1 MHHESAKPT
10 PSHVGIYIRE
20 HVIPAD
26 VSVTKAAELLQ
37 IGRPALSNL
46 LNGNASLSPEMATK
60 LAEVFGADRS
70 ELLRRQA
77 ELDELELKENVSSIS
92 MGSYVPPFLLIKAQ
106 QIHQWS
112 DKIEAR
118 QLLPVLLRRL
128 IHSTGRD
135 LRHVDFPGYDSS
147 ERKGWDGIVEIDATT
162 PWIPEGR
169 SYWQFGVN
177 ADPKAKA
184 EQDYTSRPATKL
196 GSERVKS
203 SFVFFTSRI
212 WDDKEK
218 WAESKQATGVW
229 KSVKAFDANDLEQW
243 LEQSIPAQIWFAEKL
258 SLPTNG
264 VETLDLFWNRWKK
277 ASSPPLTCSVF
288 TVPITAYIAMFKEWI
303 EGKPGDRPFVVA
315 ADSTGEAIAF
325 LACLLKHK
333 DIPQHLKDN
342 VAFFR
347 SVQTLRELAGSSS
360 EFIPI
365 ASSVETERELVS
377 CLGRLH
383 CIAVRPRNA
392 VDSEPNISLG
402 LLNHVSFTNA
412 LTDMGI
418 EETRINQL
426 ARQTGR
432 SVTIL
437 RRLLSNVPAVREPDW
452 ASDFES
458 VKMLIPVALV
468 GAWHAD
474 TKADREIINVLAN
487 RSYDEI
493 ERGVTKL
500 SLLDDSPVWSIGR
513 YFGIASKIDALFAIS
528 KYITAED
535 LKEFFW
541 IAEYVLSERDP
552 ALDLPEES
560 RWAAGLYD
568 KMREHSGALREGIY
582 ETLTV
587 LAVHGGTLLRNHLGN
602 DVEGCVSALVNKLLS
617 PFTLDKLLSHNHD
630 LPRLAEAAPK
640 EFLDLVEADLRK
652 DQPELLGLLKPVSP
666 SFPGYCPRTGLMWA
680 LECLGWKHIGR
691 ISRILANLSR
701 TDIDDNWSPK
711 PITSLK
717 AIFRCWFPQTAASL
731 EDRMNALTMLCKDY
745 PDIGWQIC
753 ISQLDNGPQI
763 GEHNYRPRWR
773 SDATGAGHSVENDE
787 IQAFMEKAFTL
798 ATTRSEYD
806 HTTLG
811 DLVERSRH
819 LPHDEQ
825 AIVWNLI
832 ERWVSKGQNDESKG
846 YLRDQIRNTVLS
858 SSGRRFF
865 EDDMVEHASKVYTD
879 LRPSDIVSQYTWLF
893 ADYYVELP
901 DDELENDLQDFEK
914 QQVRIRAYRLN
925 AMADIWDECGF
936 DGVYTILIGGGQP
949 FIVGECLGDSLTKME
964 SRVQFVSNCLSIHGD
979 HEYKIRQCLL
989 RFLSWIKR
997 NVCAEI
1003 ITKVAVNMDH
1013 DHVISLFQCAPFRTD
1028 IWRLLDSYDE
1038 DIRTRYWKE
1047 IIPTSHVLNAE
1058 EANEVVDNFLTAR
1071 RPNEAFQTIRF
1082 KFKDVETGRLYR
1094 LLYALGTA
1102 GVSQS
1107 GNDRLNAH
1115 DVTEALESLD
1125 SRSGITTDQKA
1136 QLEFMFI
1143 DAIRMSKGRITNLEL
1158 QFFDTPITFIQV
1170 LALAFHRKDKKPDP
1184 PEWVINDLEVRN
1196 RAAQDAFSVLGQI
1209 RGLPGMDSNST
1220 IDEEVLISWINEVR
1234 RLCVLH
1240 GREEIGDYY
1249 IGKILANAP
1258 AGDDE
1263 IHPCLPVC
1271 DVMEKTASRKLG
1283 EGFMAGVEFP
1293 DGYVKVRWEGEIQK
1307 ESEHIDRYREWS
1319 RVRSITHPFVSRL
1332 LEDIAK
1338 YYEGDVARWNIDM
1351 RTRERLDD

>member
-1 MHHESAKPT
+1 MHPESANLA
-10 PSHVGIYIRE
+10 PSHVGIFIRK

-70 ELLRRQA
+70 ELQRRQA
-77 ELDELELKENVSSIS
+77 EFDELELKENVGSIP

-112 DKIEAR
+112 NTIEAR

-135 LRHVDFPGYDSS
+135 LRQVDFPGYDSS
-147 ERKGWDGIVEIDATT
+147 ERKGWDGIVETDATT
-162 PWIPEGR
+162 PWIPEGK
-169 SYWQFGVN
+169 SYWQVSVN
-177 ADPKAKA
+177 ADPKTKA
-184 EQDYTSRPATKL
+184 EQDYASSPARNL
-196 GSERVKS
+196 GSERARS
-203 SFVFFTSRI
+203 SFVFVTSRI
-212 WDDKEK
+212 WDDKTE
-218 WAESKQATGVW
+218 WAESKQAIGNW
-229 KSVKAFDANDLEQW
+229 KSVRAFDANDLEQW

-258 SLPTNG
+258 SIPTNG
-264 VETLDLFWNRWKK
+264 VDTLDLFWNQWKN
-277 ASSPPLTCSVF
+277 ASSPTLTRAVF
-288 TVPITAYIAMFKEWI
+288 SDPITAYISKFKDWI

-325 LACLLKHK
+325 LACLFKNE
-333 DIPQHLKDN
+333 DIPQKLKDN

-347 SVQTLRELAGSSS
+347 SAQTLRELAGSSS
-360 EFIPI
+360 DFIPI
-365 ASSVETERELVS
+365 VSSVESERELVS
-377 CLGRLH
+377 CLCRLH
-383 CIAVRPRNA
+383 CISVRPRNA
-392 VDSEPNISLG
+392 VNPEPDISLG
-402 LLNHVSFTNA
+402 LLNHVSFTDA
-412 LTDMGI
+412 LADMGI
-418 EETRINQL
+418 EETRIDQL
-426 ARQTGR
+426 ARQSGR

-452 ASDFES
+452 AVDFES
-458 VKMLIPVALV
+458 IKILIPVALV

-474 TKADREIINVLAN
+474 TKADQEIINVLSN
-487 RSYDEI
+487 RPYDEI
-493 ERGVTKL
+493 ERDITRI
-500 SLLDDSPVWSIGR
+500 LLVDDSPVWFIGR
-513 YFGIASKIDALFAIS
+513 YFGIASKIDALFAIGN
-528 KYITAED
+528 YITARD

-552 ALDLPEES
+552 SLDLPEES

-568 KMREHSGALREGIY
+568 KVREHSGALREGIY

-587 LAVHGGTLLRNHLGN
+587 LAVHGGTLLGNRPGN
-602 DVEGCVSALVNKLLS
+602 DVEDQVSALVNRLLS
-617 PFTLDKLLSHNHD
+617 PFTLEKLLSHNHD

-640 EFLDLVEADLRK
+640 EFMDLVEADLRK
-652 DQPELLGLLKPVSP
+652 DQPELLGLLKPVGA

-773 SDATGAGHSVENDE
+773 SDATGSGQFVEYE
-787 IQAFMEKAFTL
+787 ELAAFGQKAFQL
-798 ATTRSEYD
+798 ATSRTEHD
-806 HTTLG
+806 HITLG
-811 DLVERSRH
+811 DLVVRLRG

-825 AIVWNLI
+825 AIVWNLV
-832 ERWVSKGQNDESKG
+832 ERWMSKEQNDESKG
-846 YLRDQIRNTVLS
+846 YLRDQIRESVLGPS
-858 SSGRRFF
+858 SKKVFDDEILRRA
-865 EDDMVEHASKVYTD
+865 HQVYTD
-879 LRPSDIVSQYTWLF
+879 LQPANTISQYTWLF

-901 DDELENDLQDFEK
+901 DDDLENDLQDFEK
-914 QQVRIRAYRLN
+914 QQNRIREYRLN
-925 AMADIWDECGF
+925 AMAAIWDECGF
-936 DGVYTILIGGGQP
+936 DGVYSLLIGGGEP
-949 FIVGECLGDSLTKME
+949 FVVGECLGDALTEME
-964 SRVQFVSNCLSIHGD
+964 SRVKFVSKCLSIHGD
-979 HEYKIRQCLL
+979 HEHQSSRCLL
-989 RFLSWIKR
+989 GFLSR
-997 NVCAEI
+997 VQREVCAEI
-1003 ITKVAVNMDH
+1003 ITKVSSGMDP
-1013 DHVISLFQCAPFRTD
+1013 DSITLLFRYAPFRTD

-1038 DIRTRYWKE
+1038 DIRNRYWKE
-1047 IIPTSHVLNAE
+1047 ITPTTHVLNAE
-1058 EANEVVDNFLTAR
+1058 EANEVVDNFLAVC
-1071 RPNEAFQTIRF
+1071 RPNDAFWTIRF
-1082 KFKDVETGRLYR
+1082 KFNDVETGRLYR
-1094 LLYALGTA
+1094 LLRDLGLENEN
-1102 GVSQS
+1102 QS
-1107 GNDRLNAH
+1107 GYDLRHAH
-1115 DVTEALESLD
+1115 DVAKALKSLD
-1125 SRSGITTDQKA
+1125 QRTGITTEQKA

-1143 DAIRMSKGRITNLEL
+1143 DAIRLSKGRITNLEL
-1158 QFFDTPITFIQV
+1158 QFFDTPTTLIQV
-1170 LALAFHRKDKKPDP
+1170 LALAFRRKDRKADP
-1184 PEWVINDLEVRN
+1184 PDWVISDSEVRK
-1196 RAAQDAFSVLGQI
+1196 RAAQDAFSVLDQI
-1209 RGLPGMDSNST
+1209 RGLPGMDSNGT

-1271 DVMEKTASRKLG
+1271 DVIEKTASRKLG
-1283 EGFMAGVEFP
+1283 EGFKAGVEFP

-1338 YYEGDVARWNIDM
+1338 YYEGDVARWNTDM
-1351 RTRERLDD
+1351 RMRERLDD